1 MTMLPAA
8 TPKPLDAAALYQ
20 RCDPDQF
27 TFATTDEL
35 VDSEG
40 MIGELIGQ
48 PRAVEAVKFGVGI
61 EQAGYNIF
69 ALGQTGTGREAL
81 VRRFFE
87 QKAAAEPIPD
97 DWCYVN
103 NFEQPYRTR
112 ALRLPPG
119 KGVELRRDVERLIE
133 DLRSALSSTF
143 ESEEY
148 QTRRQEIEEEFNEQ
162 QTQAFE
168 RVQRE
173 AQEQSIALLRT
184 PAGLVFAPMRNGE
197 VMPPEEA
204 QKLSEEERKQLE
216 SKVEAL
222 QGQLQKILRQLPR
235 TQRQARDR
243 LTDLNREI
251 ANFAVNGLIDELREK
266 YSALS
271 TVVSYLNAVQTD
283 VVENVQDFFAT
294 GEEQAAQPN
303 NAMPMPTNRR
313 LAESPLLRRY
323 RVNVLV
329 DNSNTQGAPVIYENN
344 PTFQNLLG
352 RLEYMAQMGA
362 LMTDFNLLKPGS
374 LHRANGGYLLLDAR
388 TLLLQPFAWEGLK
401 RALRSRCLQ
410 IESPGQQLNLI
421 STVTLEPEP
430 IPLDVKVALIGEP
443 MLYYLLAGN
452 DPEFAELFK
461 VAADF
466 ADQMDRTQDSQ
477 LHYARLI
484 ANLVHENKLRPFD
497 RSAVARVI
505 EHSSRLVQDTE
516 KLSTRL
522 EGIADLLREADYWA
536 GANGNGAVQAA
547 DVQKALDAATYR
559 SDRWRERTQEAILRT
574 TILIDTQGEKVGQ
587 INGLSVVQMGNFAF
601 GRPSR
606 ITARIRLGRGEV
618 INIEREVAMSGPIH
632 DKGVL
637 ILSGFLGARYGT
649 ERPLSLNASLVFE
662 QSYSGV
668 EGDSAS
674 STELYA
680 LLSAIADV
688 PIKQSLAVTGSVN
701 QYGQVQ
707 AIGGANE
714 KIEGFFDLCRARGL
728 TGAQGVLIPSANV
741 KHLMLRHDVVDAV
754 AAGQFQIYAID
765 TIDQGIEVLTGMA
778 AGERDAE
785 GHYPAG
791 SINERVERRLAELA
805 QKQKE
810 FNAPLRNGN
819 DKDKQEKEEPKPDDP
834 GRERLGEPPT
844 ASPSPLA
851 PLLGALSLTSPA
863 THSLLQPR
871 TQSLAAGL
879 NRTAKERCDE

>member
-1 MTMLPAA
+1 MTMLTVAM
-8 TPKPLDAAALYQ
+8 PKPLDAAALYQ

-27 TFATTDEL
+27 TFATTDE
-35 VDSEG
+35 VADTEG
-40 MIGELIGQ
+40 LIGEVIGQ

-81 VRRFFE
+81 VRGFFE
-87 QKAAAEPIPD
+87 QKAAGEPTPP

-103 NFEQPYRTR
+103 NFEQPYRTH
-112 ALRLPPG
+112 ALQLPPS
-119 KGVELRRDVERLIE
+119 KGVEFRRDIERLIE

-184 PAGLVFAPMRNGE
+184 PSGLVFAPMRNGE

-204 QKLSEEERKQLE
+204 QKLSEAERKQLE
-216 SKVEAL
+216 SNVEVL

-243 LTDLNREI
+243 LTELNREI
-251 ANFAVNGLIDELREK
+251 ANFAVSGLLDELREK
-266 YSALS
+266 YNTLPA
-271 TVVSYLNAVQTD
+271 VVAHLNAFQTD

-303 NAMPMPTNRR
+303 NPMPMPTNRR
-313 LAESPLLRRY
+313 VADSPLLRRY

-362 LMTDFNLLKPGS
+362 LMTDFNLLKPGA

-410 IESPGQQLNLI
+410 IESPGQQLNMI

-443 MLYYLLAGN
+443 MVYYLLAAN
-452 DPEFAELFK
+452 DPEFSELFK

-466 ADQMDRTQDSQ
+466 TDQMDRTPDNQ
-477 LHYARLI
+477 LYYARLI
-484 ANLVHENKLRPFD
+484 ANLARENKLRPFD

-516 KLSTRL
+516 KLSTRR

-536 GANGNGAVQAA
+536 STNGNGVVHVT

-559 SDRWRERTQEAILRT
+559 SDRWRERTQEAILRA
-574 TILIDTQGEKVGQ
+574 TILIDTEGEKVGQ
-587 INGLSVVQMGNFAF
+587 INGLSVVQLGSFAF

-618 INIEREVAMSGPIH
+618 INIEREVAMSGPLH

-649 ERPLSLNASLVFE
+649 EKPLSLNVSLVFE

-688 PIKQSLAVTGSVN
+688 PIKQSFAVTGSVN

-714 KIEGFFDLCRARGL
+714 KIEGFFDVCQARGL
-728 TGAQGVLIPSANV
+728 TGEQGVLIPAANV
-741 KHLMLRHDVVDAV
+741 KHLMLRHDVVAAV
-754 AAGQFQIYAID
+754 AAGQFRIYAVD
-765 TIDQGIEVLTGMA
+765 TIDQGIEILTGMA
-778 AGERDAE
+778 AGARDTE
-785 GHYPAG
+785 GRYPAD
-791 SINERVERRLAELA
+791 SINGRVERRLAELA

-810 FNAPLRNGN
+810 FNAPIKNTNGN
-819 DKDKQEKEEPKPDDP
+819 DKADKAPPKPEDP
-834 GRERLGEPPT
+834 GGERLAKQPD
-844 ASPSPLA
+844 SQSPLA
-851 PLLGALSLTSPA
+851 SLLGVLSLTSE
-863 THSLLQPR
+863 S
-871 TQSLAAGL
+871 TQSLLRPAARPSVSGL
-879 NRTAKERCDE
+879 NATAKECGHE